1 MAGEAE
7 GKDAIMRAA
16 QFNEFGGISALHIE
30 EVPEP
35 VAQAGEVVIRVNA
48 VGLNFFDTLILKD
61 KYQIT
66 PPLPYSPGAEIAGT
80 IESLGEGVTGLEI
93 GQRVVAFI
101 GGNGCRQMVTTKARN
116 VVPIPDE
123 VGDEFAAGLLVT
135 YGTALH
141 GFKDRARLQPGETVA
156 ILGAAGGA
164 GIAAIHVAKLMGA
177 KVIAVASSGEKLAYC
192 REHGADIGL
201 NYKDRSLKAALREL
215 TDNHGVDV
223 LYDCVGG
230 DSAEPAL
237 RAMAWEGRYLVIGFA
252 AGEIPRLP
260 LNLVLLKGCS
270 IIGVF
275 WTAFLER
282 SPEAHRENTRQT
294 LEWAA
299 EGKIAPHIQATFPLV
314 ETAKAL
320 SLIEQRKV
328 SGKLIVL
335 PQK

>member
-1 MAGEAE
+1 VPSP
-7 GKDAIMRAA
+7 DAV
-16 QFNEFGGISALHIE
+16 S
-30 EVPEP
+30 
-35 VAQAGEVVIRVNA
+35 
-48 VGLNFFDTLILKD
+48 
-61 KYQIT
+61 
-66 PPLPYSPGAEIAGT
+66 
-80 IESLGEGVTGLEI
+80 
-93 GQRVVAFI
+93 
-101 GGNGCRQMVTTKARN
+101 
-116 VVPIPDE
+116 
-123 VGDEFAAGLLVT
+123 DEFAAGLLVT

-201 NYKDRSLKAALREL
+201 NYKDRNLKSALREL